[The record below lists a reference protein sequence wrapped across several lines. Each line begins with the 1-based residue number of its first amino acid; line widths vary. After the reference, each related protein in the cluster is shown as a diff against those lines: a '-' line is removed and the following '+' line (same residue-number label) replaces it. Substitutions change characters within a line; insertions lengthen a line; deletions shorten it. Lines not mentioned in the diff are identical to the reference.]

1 MTCVGYPYVS
11 ELPLLVDEDTGSRNR
26 HRLRVS
32 SLSLVFGDKTSVALF
47 CGYLG
52 LVGKKHSNRDG

>member
-26 HRLRVS
+26 RQLRVS
-32 SLSLVFGDKTSVALF
+32 SPSLVFGDKTSVALF
-47 CGYLG
+47 CGY
-52 LVGKKHSNRDG
+52 